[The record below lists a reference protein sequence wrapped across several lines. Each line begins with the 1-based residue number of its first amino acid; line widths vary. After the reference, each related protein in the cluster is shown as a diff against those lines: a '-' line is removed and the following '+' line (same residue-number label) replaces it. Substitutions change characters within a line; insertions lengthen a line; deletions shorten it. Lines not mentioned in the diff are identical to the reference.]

1 MPTKLGKKYCN
12 DGTPF
17 MRQNGCLILNAD
29 WVGEMYAGGEFS
41 KNLRGEDWQR
51 AYLYK
56 ELTDAQLREAKDLGV
71 KMAEMIKAD
80 KLRPLHPFG
89 RIGPLLDIVTGWFI
103 RE

>member
-1 MPTKLGKKYCN
+1 
-12 DGTPF
+12 

-29 WVGEMYAGGEFS
+29 WVGEVYAGGEFS
-41 KNLRGEDWQR
+41 KKLRGEDWQR

-71 KMAEMIKAD
+71 KMAEMIKTD
-80 KLRPLHPFG
+80 RLRPLHPFG
-89 RIGPLLDIVTGWFI
+89 RIGPLLDMVTGWFI